1 LVYIFMIFGFYKTDK
16 DAEKALMS
24 IEGIILD
31 REF

>member
-1 LVYIFMIFGFYKTDK
+1 LILNRKIGA
-16 DAEKALMS
+16 AEKALMS